1 MSQLPRD
8 LGGKQV
14 VAALV
19 RLGFEARRQ
28 TGSHFIM
35 RREGWMV
42 VIPMHKPIKP
52 GTLKSVL
59 KQADICVERL
69 LSAL

>member
-1 MSQLPRD
+1 MSRLPRD
-8 LGGKQV
+8 LSGKQV

-35 RREGWMV
+35 RREGRTV
-42 VIPMHKPIKP
+42 VIPIHKPIKP

-59 KQADICVERL
+59 QQADISVEQL
-69 LSAL
+69 LAAL

>member
-1 MSQLPRD
+1 MSRLPRD
-8 LGGKQV
+8 LSGKQV

-35 RREGWMV
+35 RREGRTV

-52 GTLKSVL
+52 GTLKGVL
-59 KQADICVERL
+59 QQADISVEAL
-69 LSAL
+69 LAVL